1 MHHTPRPHDLLWG
14 MTPAELPAD
23 APEWVRHVL
32 AAGQP
37 VVVRRAMVA
46 VDQLA
51 IGVRG
56 ASRNQR
62 YASAM
67 PRAGVQRCVPPEQ
80 LVEHLPVSTMP
91 ALQALLALKPY
102 LDELGLPWG
111 VTGSVGYQLA
121 TDIETVNADSDL
133 DLLLRAPQPLS
144 RRRAE
149 ALQQRLDK
157 AACRVDMQLE
167 TPLGGVA
174 LREWAGS
181 SARVLLKCAT
191 GARLVDNPWD
201 GAPDQPERAA

>member
-1 MHHTPRPHDLLWG
+1 
-14 MTPAELPAD
+14 MTPAQLPAD
-23 APEWVRHVL
+23 APEWVRQVL

-56 ASRNQR
+56 SSRDQR
-62 YASAM
+62 YASVM
-67 PRAGVQRCVPPEQ
+67 PRAAVRRCVLPEQ
-80 LVEHLPVSTMP
+80 LVEHLPVSTLP

-102 LDELGLPWG
+102 LDDLGLPWG

-121 TDIETVNADSDL
+121 TDIETVHADSDL
-133 DLLLRAPQPLS
+133 DLLLHAPQPLS

-149 ALQQRLDK
+149 ALQRGLEK

-181 SARVLLKCAT
+181 STRVLLKCAT
-191 GARLVDNPWD
+191 GARLVDDPWA
-201 GAPDQPERAA
+201 GTLDQPERAA